1 MRNESP
7 QNVFFDK
14 LTIQHSS
21 GPLQEENHYYP
32 FGLELTGI
40 SAKAAGKLENKYKFN
55 TATELD
61 NKEFS
66 DGSGLEWYETTFRGY
81 DPQIGRFNQID
92 KLAAL
97 FADATPYN
105 YVLNNPINFSDP
117 LGLDTVKVSGE
128 GAHKI
133 KIKQGDVLAATLDG
147 QTSYFNYGKN
157 DNGVNEFTPTDG
169 VGAED
174 SKGGELPGVTV
185 TSTAKNKNNCP
196 TCLDPST
203 VGQNLLGL
211 TYPGGNNP
219 KSFNGQYNY
228 SYVPTNM
235 AEYPAIGHD
244 RRYDRLNISGVKGL
258 LTDRRAIGADW
269 RFVKEQLQIATFPYF
284 DPKSRIDA
292 AALGIGLGLCALPKT
307 IFNVV
312 ANPQWIPETI
322 MWYNYS
328 NQGVTNKPSPK

>member
-1 MRNESP
+1 MEL
-7 QNVFFDK
+7 QN
-14 LTIQHSS
+14 Q
-21 GPLQEENHYYP
+21 
-32 FGLELTGI
+32 
-40 SAKAAGKLENKYKFN
+40 
-55 TATELD
+55 
-61 NKEFS
+61 EFS